1 MDPWAISQ
9 SSFGCK
15 TKQKLISKLAQDK
28 IQLIR
33 YNHTGERVWG
43 EHLLDA
49 SSLSTA
55 EGQGQTSVPRM
66 L

>member
-1 MDPWAISQ
+1 MAPWLTSRFVNMDPWAISQ

-33 YNHTGERVWG
+33 YNYTGERV
-43 EHLLDA
+43 
-49 SSLSTA
+49 
-55 EGQGQTSVPRM
+55 
-66 L
+66 